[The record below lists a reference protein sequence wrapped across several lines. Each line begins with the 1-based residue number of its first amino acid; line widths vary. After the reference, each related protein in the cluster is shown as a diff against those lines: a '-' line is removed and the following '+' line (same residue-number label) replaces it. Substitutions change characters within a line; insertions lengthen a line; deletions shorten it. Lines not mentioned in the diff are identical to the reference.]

1 LKNDKIK
8 TIGVMDKRGLD
19 TIKIKEAYKN
29 IEKSLREVGRLLRV
43 TEAGKFM
50 WSSDHKSAVTGLRIV
65 IEKLRYDVPDYEV
78 EIEETE

>member
-1 LKNDKIK
+1 
-8 TIGVMDKRGLD
+8 MDKRGLD